1 LIITLCLQEFKKMWG
16 TSKSDRLHWVTSR
29 LPNWEQGIASRLIL
43 PKVADFDAEDS
54 SNDGEKEEDDPASD
68 DPQMLVDGDNDSDY

>member
-1 LIITLCLQEFKKMWG
+1 VSAGIEENVGNEQMR
-16 TSKSDRLHWVTSR
+16 SVTSH

-54 SNDGEKEEDDPASD
+54 SSDGDKEEDDPASD
-68 DPQMLVDGDNDSDY
+68 DPQTSVDGDNDCDY